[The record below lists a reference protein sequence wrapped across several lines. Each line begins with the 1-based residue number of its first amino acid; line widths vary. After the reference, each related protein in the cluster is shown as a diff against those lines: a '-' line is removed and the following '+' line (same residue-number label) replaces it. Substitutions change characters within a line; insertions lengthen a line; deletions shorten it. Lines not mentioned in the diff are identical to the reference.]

1 MASLST
7 DAKGN
12 RTIQFTAADGKRR
25 SVRLGKLPIRKVESI
40 KAHVEHLNAAAL
52 SGMAADGETAAWL
65 AKVGDVIVSKLAAV
79 GLVSARKSATLG
91 AFLDDYIAGR
101 TDVAKRTTWNLEI
114 VARRM
119 KEHFGA
125 DLPLRDITAGDADAF
140 VIWMKSE
147 EYATATTARTIKRA
161 KQFFQAAVRAK
172 LLTENPFAGIKPGSM
187 ANEERKAFVSRDNIK
202 KVLSAC
208 PDAEWRLIVALSRF
222 GGLRCPSET
231 FVLTWADVLWDQ
243 DRFIVRS
250 PKTGTRTVPIF
261 PELRPYLEACFDAA
275 PPGTVHVVA
284 THRNANL
291 RTRMVKIIERAG
303 LKVWPKPFHNLRASR
318 QTELAAEF
326 PIHVVCEWIGNS
338 AAIAQAHYLQ
348 VTDGDFDRAAK
359 SGAKS
364 GAIVV
369 QKAVQ
374 TAFDRNEQELPNLSQ
389 VLTGDYP
396 GTSLSYIGNLTYY
409 PQGDSNPCLSR
420 EKAMS

>member
-1 MASLST
+1 
-7 DAKGN
+7 
-12 RTIQFTAADGKRR
+12 
-25 SVRLGKLPIRKVESI
+25 
-40 KAHVEHLNAAAL
+40 
-52 SGMAADGETAAWL
+52 
-65 AKVGDVIVSKLAAV
+65 
-79 GLVSARKSATLG
+79 
-91 AFLDDYIAGR
+91 
-101 TDVAKRTTWNLEI
+101 
-114 VARRM
+114 M

-125 DLPLRDITAGDADAF
+125 DLPLRDITAGDADGF
-140 VIWMKSE
+140 VIWMKAE
-147 EYATATTARTIKRA
+147 GYATATTARTIKRA

-172 LLTENPFAGIKPGSM
+172 MLTENPFTGIKPGSM
-187 ANEERKAFVSRDNIK
+187 ANESRKAFVSRADIE

-275 PPGTVHVVA
+275 TPGAVHVIA

-303 LKVWPKPFHNLRASR
+303 LVAWTKPFHNLRASR
-318 QTELAAEF
+318 QTELAAQH

-359 SGAKS
+359 SGA
-364 GAIVV
+364 IVV

-374 TAFDRNEQELPNLSQ
+374 TAVDRDERELLELSQ
-389 VLTGDYP
+389 VLTGDCP
-396 GTSLSYIGNLTYY
+396 GTSLSHIGNFTYY

-420 EKAMS
+420 ERAMS

>member
-7 DAKGN
+7 DPNGN

-25 SVRLGKLPIRKVESI
+25 SIRLGKLPLRKVESI

-52 SGMAADGETAAWL
+52 SGMAVDGETAAWL
-65 AKVGDVIVSKLAAV
+65 AKAGDVIVSKLSAV
-79 GLVSARKSATLG
+79 GLVSARKTATLG
-91 AFLDDYIAGR
+91 AFLDSYLARR
-101 TDVAKRTTWNLEI
+101 TNDAKRTTSLLESA
-114 VARRM
+114 ARRM

-125 DLPLRDITAGDADAF
+125 DRPIRGIAPTDADDF
-140 VIWMKSE
+140 VMSMRSE
-147 EYATATTARTIKRA
+147 GYATATTARMIKWA
-161 KQFFQAAVRAK
+161 KQFFKAAIRAK
-172 LLTENPFAGIKPGSM
+172 LVTENPFDGIKPGSM
-187 ANEERKAFVSRDNIK
+187 ANEERKAFVSRADIE

-231 FVLTWADVLWDQ
+231 FALTWADVLWDQ

-250 PKTGTRTVPIF
+250 SKTGTRIVPIF

-275 PPGTVHVVA
+275 EPGAAHVIA

-303 LKVWPKPFHNLRASR
+303 LVTWTKPFHNLRASR
-318 QTELAAEF
+318 QTELAAEH

-359 SGAKS
+359 SGAF
-364 GAIVV
+364 VV

-374 TAFDRNEQELPNLSQ
+374 TAFDSDGQEMAELSQ
-389 VLTGDYP
+389 VLTGDNSRA
-396 GTSLSYIGNLTYY
+396 SLPHIGNITYY
-409 PQGDSNPCLSR
+409 TRRESNP
-420 EKAMS
+420 